1 MEDTRDR
8 EAPVGPE
15 HHPHPGDDATPQPA
29 AVRPSVVFVHGMRTS
44 GAIWDAQLDA
54 VHDAGYRATAID
66 LPGHGVRRR
75 ERFTMQGAFD
85 AIDEAAA
92 DLADPA
98 SEARATPLA
107 LVGLSLGGYTSLAYA
122 ARAPEQRGGLL
133 RGVVAAS
140 CSTNTRGLPLRT
152 FQAGLHGSLAAGRLT
167 RELGGRAAARLSRLV
182 LPPPTRRALA
192 GGRPPASPPLPVVR
206 ASQTPGWDLV
216 ADALRHLAG
225 ESSVRNLRASDVP
238 VWLVNGARD
247 QLRMQERRHARAA
260 ARLVVVP
267 GAGHDVSLEAPAAF
281 NAAVLDALAAFGP
294 TRA

>member
-1 MEDTRDR
+1 LDPSTT
-8 EAPVGPE
+8 
-15 HHPHPGDDATPQPA
+15 PHPGDDATPQPA

-44 GAIWDAQLDA
+44 GAIWDAQLEA

-92 DLADPA
+92 DLAGPA

>member
-1 MEDTRDR
+1 LDLSTT
-8 EAPVGPE
+8 PV
-15 HHPHPGDDATPQPA
+15 PGDDAAPPPA

-44 GAIWDAQLDA
+44 GAIWDAQLA
-54 VHDAGYRATAID
+54 ATRDAGYRAIAID
-66 LPGHGVRRR
+66 LPGHGARRR

-92 DLADPA
+92 DLADPG

-152 FQAGLHGSLAAGRLT
+152 FQASLHGSLAAGRLT
-167 RELGGRAAARLSRLV
+167 RELGGRATARLSRLV
-182 LPPPTRRALA
+182 LPAPTRRALA

-216 ADALRHLAG
+216 ADALRQLAG
-225 ESSVRNLRASDVP
+225 ESSVRNLRAADVP

-247 QLRMQERRHARAA
+247 QLRLQERRHARAA

-281 NAAVLDALAAFGP
+281 NEAVLDALTAFGR
-294 TRA
+294 TSS

>member
-1 MEDTRDR
+1 MRPVLDPSTTARSDDDA
-8 EAPVGPE
+8 APV
-15 HHPHPGDDATPQPA
+15 PA

-44 GAIWDAQLDA
+44 GAIWDAQLA
-54 VHDAGYRATAID
+54 AMHDAGYPAAAID
-66 LPGHGVRRR
+66 LPGHGVRRH

-92 DLADPA
+92 DLAGGTA
-98 SEARATPLA
+98 ARPLA

-122 ARAPEQRGGLL
+122 GRAPEQRGALL

-140 CSTNTRGLPLRT
+140 CSTNTHGLPLRT
-152 FQAGLHGSLAAGRLT
+152 FQAGLRGSLAAGRLS
-167 RELGGRAAARLSRLV
+167 RELRGRTASAVSRLV
-182 LPPPTRRALA
+182 VPPATRRALP
-192 GGRPPASPPLPVVR
+192 GGRTPAVAPLPVVR
-206 ASQTPGWDLV
+206 APQAPGWDLV

-225 ESSVRNLRASDVP
+225 ESSVRNLRAADVP
-238 VWLVNGARD
+238 VWLVNGSRD

-281 NAAVLDALAAFGP
+281 NDVVLDALAAFR
-294 TRA
+294 RARA